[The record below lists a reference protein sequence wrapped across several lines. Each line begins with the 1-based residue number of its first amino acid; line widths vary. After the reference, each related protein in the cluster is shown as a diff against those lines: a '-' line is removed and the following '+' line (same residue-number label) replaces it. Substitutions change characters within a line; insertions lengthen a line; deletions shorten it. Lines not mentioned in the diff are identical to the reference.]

1 MRGNSVR
8 YKLGCSLSYEIGSAA
23 TFIFNLEVARIAS
36 HRILGESLALTPPL
50 ERSVYTEPATRN
62 RYFRV
67 NVSPGMLALEYDANV
82 ELTAHHANPATINET
97 PISQIPLAI
106 LPFLLPSRYV
116 PSDRLAGF
124 ARTEFGSLLPG
135 HKRVNAICGW
145 IYDHLEYRPGSSSEE
160 TTADETLLKRAGICR
175 DFSHLAIAFCRGLGI
190 PARFV
195 SCYAYGLVPPDFHA
209 VFEAYLDGR
218 WWLFDATRQA
228 HLDGLVRIGIGR
240 DAAEVA
246 FSTPFGM
253 FEPKG
258 MNIRIAPCGGGA
270 DQGPRTVDAIST
282 DDAVNSGDG

>member
-1 MRGNSVR
+1 MRFN
-8 YKLGCSLSYEIGSAA
+8 LGCSLSYEIGSAV
-23 TFIFNLEVARIAS
+23 TFIFNLEAARIANHS
-36 HRILGESLALTPPL
+36 ILSESLALTPPL
-50 ERSVYTEPATRN
+50 ERDVYTDAATSN

-97 PISQIPLAI
+97 PIDQIPLAI

-116 PSDRLAGF
+116 PSDRLAAF

-228 HLDGLVRIGIGR
+228 HLDGLVRIGVGR

-258 MNIRIAPCGGGA
+258 MNIRIAPWGGGA

-282 DDAVNSGDG
+282 DDAVNSAMGSSLIG